1 LIRAARA
8 FSSCFLLLER
18 LLQKITFSQPVIVQN
33 TCPPLFL
40 LLIGLLS
47 QSCLSALAERCVI
60 CREEIAGD
68 TVYLLTDRVTK
79 EKAHACLNCAKWPDV
94 CTMCGLPVRKDFLSL
109 TDGRFLCDRDSK
121 TAIVDPIQALQICGE
136 VRDQVDKLFS
146 RFISFPTN
154 MHVQIV
160 DRVDLLALFR
170 APDEDYQCPHV
181 LGYFRAATNDDRRI
195 YEINVLSA
203 LKSPQL
209 KETCAHEYTHAWV
222 FENVPSIRKKVL
234 SRDAEEGFCELV
246 GYLLM
251 DSQNEEELKHAILRN
266 NYTHG
271 QIDLFIETEKRF
283 GFNDVVEWMKYGL
296 DSKLEPTSPE
306 NIRKIKVPQAG
317 YRELRAPVVE
327 NPHPPP
333 DKLQLKGISWTKARQ
348 LALINNQS
356 FAPGESGRVLVG
368 TTNIAIRC
376 LLVRETSVRIQ
387 ILASGQELELSLS
400 GGAK

>member
-1 LIRAARA
+1 
-8 FSSCFLLLER
+8 
-18 LLQKITFSQPVIVQN
+18 
-33 TCPPLFL
+33 
-40 LLIGLLS
+40 
-47 QSCLSALAERCVI
+47 
-60 CREEIAGD
+60 
-68 TVYLLTDRVTK
+68 
-79 EKAHACLNCAKWPDV
+79 
-94 CTMCGLPVRKDFLSL
+94 
-109 TDGRFLCDRDSK
+109 
-121 TAIVDPIQALQICGE
+121 
-136 VRDQVDKLFS
+136 
-146 RFISFPTN
+146 
-154 MHVQIV
+154 
-160 DRVDLLALFR
+160 
-170 APDEDYQCPHV
+170 
-181 LGYFRAATNDDRRI
+181 
-195 YEINVLSA
+195 VLSA